1 MWELSSEMT
10 GVVGIITLF
19 VLVFLKVPIG
29 FSLFLVGCVG
39 YGLVVS
45 PQAAL
50 AKLGTD
56 PLIM

>member
-29 FSLFLVGCVG
+29 FSLFLVGTVG
-39 YGLVVS
+39 
-45 PQAAL
+45 
-50 AKLGTD
+50 
-56 PLIM
+56 